1 MEAWEEVLSDHPNAE
16 FRDYILDGIINGVN
30 IGHSGQ
36 HSNIICKNW
45 PSVNKYH
52 NAVEDIIR
60 QDVARGRKVGPFH
73 TPPEHFVGSP
83 LGAFEKK
90 HTPGKYR
97 VIHDLSWPPGQSVNE
112 QITEDCSVHYVTID
126 DIVNQVKSF
135 GVKGVKMSKLDLENA
150 YKHIFVRVE
159 DRHLL
164 GNTWDTTNS
173 DELPIREYYLDITL
187 PFGLKSSAK
196 HFTLYADGLQYAM
209 TKNGVS
215 KVSHYL
221 DDYFTCGHPNSMEC
235 EANLAIMSYTCNLLG
250 FGIQPSKI
258 VYATTE
264 LEYIGITIDS
274 VAMELRI
281 SDSRLREINQDLL
294 QWIEKMS
301 CTKRELLSLI
311 GKLNFICR
319 VVKSGRTFLRR
330 LIDESKRAKYLHYR
344 ISLSPAARK
353 DIEWWLA
360 YLPSWNG
367 ISVFCDDVWSTNVD
381 LHLWTDASDLAIG
394 AYFGQEWFC
403 EPFTG
408 LTESYKCMSITWRE
422 LYAIVKAVATW
433 CHHLKG
439 KMILFHCDN
448 EAVCHIIQSGT
459 SKDPAIM
466 SLIRALFFM
475 SAGHDFVCSAVHV
488 RGSINTAADALSR
501 CMVHRFKELVPGANE
516 LPSKL
521 GHVMINL

>member
-164 GNTWDTTNS
+164 GITWDTTNS

-215 KVSHYL
+215 KVSHSKDKEYHS
-221 DDYFTCGHPNSMEC
+221 G
-235 EANLAIMSYTCNLLG
+235 EANHEAQSQFNYLACETAFEMYTLMLHSDQINMMHYITYSDDIYIWKQGVFYLGEKPKNLY
-250 FGIQPSKI
+250 F
-258 VYATTE
+258 
-264 LEYIGITIDS
+264 ID
-274 VAMELRI
+274 
-281 SDSRLREINQDLL
+281 
-294 QWIEKMS
+294 
-301 CTKRELLSLI
+301 CSLI
-311 GKLNFICR
+311 
-319 VVKSGRTFLRR
+319 
-330 LIDESKRAKYLHYR
+330 
-344 ISLSPAARK
+344 
-353 DIEWWLA
+353 LA
-360 YLPSWNG
+360 N
-367 ISVFCDDVWSTNVD
+367 
-381 LHLWTDASDLAIG
+381 
-394 AYFGQEWFC
+394 
-403 EPFTG
+403 
-408 LTESYKCMSITWRE
+408 
-422 LYAIVKAVATW
+422 
-433 CHHLKG
+433 
-439 KMILFHCDN
+439 
-448 EAVCHIIQSGT
+448 
-459 SKDPAIM
+459 
-466 SLIRALFFM
+466 
-475 SAGHDFVCSAVHV
+475 
-488 RGSINTAADALSR
+488 
-501 CMVHRFKELVPGANE
+501 
-516 LPSKL
+516 
-521 GHVMINL
+521 